1 MKSVFVI
8 NGFLDSGKTQ
18 FISYTLAQPYFR
30 TKGTTL
36 LIVCEE
42 GEEEYDE
49 KLLKATNTVM
59 VVAESEADIA
69 PDKLVELDK
78 KYKPSRV
85 IFEYNGMWDFK
96 NFKIPFLWKLEQQ
109 ITLVDTS
116 AFELQFTNM
125 RPFLAEMLRKSEL
138 VIFNRA
144 DGLTD
149 KLPTFKRNVKALNQG
164 AEIIFEDKDGEVN
177 ATLEEELPYDVS
189 QDFIELKDDTYG
201 IWYLDALD
209 NIDRYI
215 GKTVSYVASALV
227 PKDFVKGYF
236 VPGRAIM
243 TCCAE
248 DIQFLGFA
256 CKYQDADKLK
266 DKQWVKVTCKVGYE
280 HFAAYQGEGPVLTA
294 ISVEPCK
301 APKKEVLTF
310 G

>member
-18 FISYTLAQPYFR
+18 FINYTLAQPYFR

-49 KLLKATNTVM
+49 RLLKATNTVM
-59 VVAESEADIA
+59 VTVEDEDEVS
-69 PDKLVELDK
+69 PDALMELDK
-78 KYKPSRV
+78 KYKPSRIV
-85 IFEYNGMWDFK
+85 FEYNGMWNFK
-96 NFKIPFLWKLEQQ
+96 NFKLPFLWKLEQQ
-109 ITLVDTS
+109 ITLINATT
-116 AFELQFTNM
+116 FELYYTNM
-125 RPFLAEMLRKSEL
+125 RSLFAEMLRKSEL
-138 VIFNRA
+138 IIFNRC
-144 DGLTD
+144 DNMND
-149 KLPTFKRNVKALNQG
+149 KLPTYKRNVKALNQG
-164 AEIIFEDKDGEVN
+164 AEIVFEDKDGEVN

-189 QDFIELKDDTYG
+189 KDFIELTDDTYG

-209 NIDRYI
+209 NLDRYI
-215 GKTVSYVASALV
+215 GKKVSFVASALV
-227 PKDFVKGYF
+227 PGNFAKGYF

-256 CKYQDADKLK
+256 CKYAGEVK
-266 DKQWVKVTCKVGYE
+266 DHSWVKVTAEVSREYFEGY
-280 HFAAYQGEGPVLTA
+280 QDEGPMLKAV
-294 ISVEPCK
+294 SVESVK

-310 G
+310 

>member
-49 KLLKATNTVM
+49 RLLKATNTVM

-69 PDKLVELDK
+69 PDKLIELDK
-78 KYKPSRV
+78 KYRPSRV
-85 IFEYNGMWDFK
+85 IFEYNGMWNFK
-96 NFKIPFLWKLEQQ
+96 NFKLPFLWKLEQQ
-109 ITLVDTS
+109 ITTIDTKS
-116 AFELQFTNM
+116 FELYYQNM
-125 RPFLAEMLRKSEL
+125 RSLFAEMIRKSEL
-138 VIFNRA
+138 IIFNRA
-144 DGLTD
+144 DNMND
-149 KLPTFKRNVKALNQG
+149 KLPGFKRNVKALNQN

-177 ATLEEELPYDVS
+177 ATLEEELPYDLTKDV
-189 QDFIELKDDTYG
+189 IELNDDTYG

-209 NIDRYI
+209 NLDRYI
-215 GKTVSYVASALV
+215 GKKVSYVSSALI
-227 PKDFVKGYF
+227 PGDFAKGYF

-243 TCCAE
+243 TCCAD

-256 CKYQDADKLK
+256 CKYKEADKLENK
-266 DKQWVKVTCKVGYE
+266 GWYKVLCEVGEEYFAGYE
-280 HFAAYQGEGPVLTA
+280 GEGPVLTA
-294 ISVEPCK
+294 ISVEKCK
-301 APKKEVLTF
+301 APKQEVLTF